1 MADTFTTNLNLTK
14 PEVGA
19 STDTWGTKLNADL
32 DTVDGLFSSTGTSV
46 AMNLDG
52 AVIDSSVIGGTTAA
66 AGSFTTLSAS
76 TSITG
81 TLATAAQ
88 PNITSVGTLT
98 GFTSTGIDDNA
109 TSTAITIDSSENVG
123 IGTSP
128 AFPLD
133 IAGDRA
139 RIAGG
144 TTTTFSGFEAEN
156 SNGFGTIFGM
166 GGSGRSDLLNNRGF
180 VSAQSATSGLALGT
194 EGADPVIFYTDGTSS
209 EHMRIDSSGNVLVGK
224 TEDGGSDPGHVFFG
238 AGAAYHIRDGGFT
251 NYFNRK
257 SSDGEILRFA
267 KDGST
272 VGSIGAVSG
281 DLAIYSTGST
291 HAGLRFLVEGIFPT
305 NNAGTI
311 NDDTVELGGASN
323 RFKNLYLSGQAL
335 VQSGGTTAPSFAF
348 TNDPDTGMSR
358 PTSDAIN
365 FCTAGSERVRID
377 SSGNV
382 GIGATSANSSRLR
395 LDNGGTSGAPQL
407 MLTATGASTQ
417 TEIRHDTSNN
427 LIFEN
432 WNSGRTERMRI
443 DSSGN
448 VGIGGSPTARL
459 DVRGDGT
466 WIRHSGYGQL
476 LDMGNWTDGLV
487 RIESTGAPMYLRAAG
502 SNYMAFDTNSVERM
516 RIDSSGNLAINGTN
530 DSLNGLTNGRGH
542 IFRANGESFHSMND
556 AGGANTLHVYDF
568 ADSTYRFYVGA
579 AGSVAGNIY
588 ATNTSITGLSDERL
602 KENIV
607 DLETGLTEVMAL
619 QPRRFD
625 WKNGDAQ
632 NVAGFIAQEV
642 ESVLPELVGDYKH
655 EELEDCKSLKMGDIV
670 PTLVKAIQE
679 QQTIIDDLK
688 TRIETLEG

>member
-209 EHMRIDSSGNVLVGK
+209 ERMRIDSSGNVLVGK

-272 VGSIGAVSG
+272 VGSIGAYQGSAYIQGNSNSSG
-281 DLAIYSTGST
+281 FLFGNNNVYPWD
-291 HAGLRFLVEGIFPT
+291 AGALSDANI
-305 NNAGTI
+305 
-311 NDDTVELGGASN
+311 ELGSSDY

-365 FCTAGSERVRID
+365 FCTAGSERMRINSD
-377 SSGNV
+377 GDLLLGTTGTIYSSDERMSLVGNGNGA
-382 GIGATSANSSRLR
+382 GIGIKTTFKTGQCLGLWNAGTSGTRHIIRFAAGSGKTEIGSISHNGSVI
-395 LDNGGTSGAPQL
+395 NYGGTS
-407 MLTATGASTQ
+407 
-417 TEIRHDTSNN
+417 D
-427 LIFEN
+427 
-432 WNSGRTERMRI
+432 
-443 DSSGN
+443 
-448 VGIGGSPTARL
+448 
-459 DVRGDGT
+459 
-466 WIRHSGYGQL
+466 Y
-476 LDMGNWTDGLV
+476 
-487 RIESTGAPMYLRAAG
+487 
-502 SNYMAFDTNSVERM
+502 
-516 RIDSSGNLAINGTN
+516 
-530 DSLNGLTNGRGH
+530 
-542 IFRANGESFHSMND
+542 
-556 AGGANTLHVYDF
+556 
-568 ADSTYRFYVGA
+568 
-579 AGSVAGNIY
+579 
-588 ATNTSITGLSDERL
+588 RL
-602 KENIV
+602 KENV
-607 DLETGLTEVMAL
+607 SPLKDGLNRLNQLNPV
-619 QPRRFD
+619 QFD
-625 WKNGDAQ
+625 WKRTGDTSE
-632 NVAGFIAQEV
+632 GFIAHEVQEIFPTAV
-642 ESVLPELVGDYKH
+642 TGEKDGEEMQTVDYGKITP
-655 EELEDCKSLKMGDIV
+655 L
-670 PTLVKAIQE
+670 LVKAIQE
-679 QQTIIDDLK
+679 QQTQIDALQSEINKLK
-688 TRIETLEG
+688 GE